1 MQIIDYLAVIPAR
14 GNSKRIKNKNLVKF
28 NNKTLVQNTLDQV
41 SDLKNIGLI
50 ALSSDSKKIL
60 DIGKNYKRCI
70 SISRPKK
77 ISNSSSSTE
86 DAITHAINV
95 IEKKNYKIK
104 NIVLLQVTSPLRS
117 KKDIH
122 KCIKIF
128 EVKKLSSIFSCYKK
142 KIFAW
147 KKEKESLVSFTY
159 NYKKRKMSQKME
171 NYYLEN
177 GAIYIFDAKKFKK
190 IKNRIIKPYDI
201 YLMSEKNSIDID
213 TKEDLKLLDFLKS

>member
-122 KCIKIF
+122 KCIKTF

-147 KKEKESLVSFTY
+147 KKEK
-159 NYKKRKMSQKME
+159 
-171 NYYLEN
+171 
-177 GAIYIFDAKKFKK
+177 
-190 IKNRIIKPYDI
+190 
-201 YLMSEKNSIDID
+201 
-213 TKEDLKLLDFLKS
+213 